1 MTSHA
6 PTKTATSYGSRQRAK
21 VTMRFLL
28 LFLCFA
34 AVEPISASA
43 EVLVDQPYDI
53 GYGDRLTTKV
63 FIDGKGPFDFLIDTA
78 SSRTI
83 IYERA
88 RAQVGLVPVNNERIV
103 VYGLNGV
110 VNAPAVRLA
119 ELRISG
125 ERVRELTIAAL
136 PNPGG
141 DSEEPD
147 GILGLD
153 VLERYFIALDRPE
166 QRLRL
171 FPRASGAPEPYSRWP
186 HVLLKHQ
193 KPQRFPF
200 GFWYVDGQY
209 AELERGTTPAATLF
223 DLGAGITIINWQ
235 TAYWFKLRKW
245 QLADRNPTEQQVRD
259 GLGKESPVARLDG
272 LWISIGDRNWFN
284 QSALI
289 ADPPIFD
296 LLDIGGEPAAII
308 GPGLLKDESLAVDFE
323 NQRLYIAPKRTI
335 DEPQ

>member
-1 MTSHA
+1 MNPNTL
-6 PTKTATSYGSRQRAK
+6 TKEMMLCRFRQSA
-21 VTMRFLL
+21 VMVLCSLL

-34 AVEPISASA
+34 AVEPTRATA
-43 EVLVDQPYDI
+43 GALVDQSYDI

-186 HVLLKHQ
+186 YVPLKHQ
-193 KPQRFPF
+193 KPKRFPF

-235 TAYWFKLRKW
+235 TAYRFKLRKW
-245 QLADRNPTEQQVRD
+245 QLTDRNPTEQQVRD

-272 LWISIGDRNWFN
+272 LWISIGDRNWFI
-284 QSALI
+284 QPALI
-289 ADPPIFD
+289 ADAPVFG

-323 NQRLYIAPKRTI
+323 NQRLYIAPKRTM